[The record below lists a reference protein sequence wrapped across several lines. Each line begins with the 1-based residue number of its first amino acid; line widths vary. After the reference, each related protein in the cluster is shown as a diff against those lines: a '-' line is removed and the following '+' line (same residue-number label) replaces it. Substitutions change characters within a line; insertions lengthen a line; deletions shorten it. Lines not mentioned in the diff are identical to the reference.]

1 MARDLRTR
9 LIQFKIIHRMYWSPS
24 KLYRVKLTTDQG
36 CWKCSE
42 EGTLTHMLWHCPKAQ
57 DFWTSVHECIQ
68 KVVGVEV
75 PFCIR
80 LYLLGGPPILTDD
93 IAPVYAEWVQ
103 TAIMLG
109 RKLLVQQWKSAH
121 APPITDWYNALTTV
135 AASGQVRL
143 VLL

>member
-1 MARDLRTR
+1 MLYQSLVWATAGPNSLP
-9 LIQFKIIHRMYWSPS
+9 IHPVTDPS
-24 KLYRVKLTTDQG
+24 
-36 CWKCSE
+36 
-42 EGTLTHMLWHCPKAQ
+42 
-57 DFWTSVHECIQ
+57 
-68 KVVGVEV
+68 
-75 PFCIR
+75 
-80 LYLLGGPPILTDD
+80 ILTDD